1 MIKFSK
7 NAITKMIAFQSVDM
21 HSIFYSIK
29 HLSLDEICIYQNIPI
44 FREIATLVVRK
55 STFTHINFD

>member
-1 MIKFSK
+1 
-7 NAITKMIAFQSVDM
+7 MIAFQSVDM

-55 STFTHINFD
+55 TTFTHINFD